1 MKKIFFLLAFT
12 FIGQQVFSQI
22 YLVSINGGNVN
33 GCTDVN
39 EITLTLVPPTGSQI
53 QSCFN
58 RTINGGALEYLNQEL
73 NNIVNQGY
81 KLVETSYGNSYG
93 EDIISSLIESNYNRL
108 NIGTTFIFA
117 VPWNPSGLEE
127 VLQTLKNLNIYPN
140 PANDF
145 IEIVLDFEIKISS
158 EIVIYSEAG
167 YIYHKHKVSKLNKNE
182 PYRLDIS
189 KIPAGKYFITIV
201 NNKSYMTGERL
212 IVI

>member
-1 MKKIFFLLAFT
+1 
-12 FIGQQVFSQI
+12 
-22 YLVSINGGNVN
+22 
-33 GCTDVN
+33 
-39 EITLTLVPPTGSQI
+39 
-53 QSCFN
+53 
-58 RTINGGALEYLNQEL
+58 
-73 NNIVNQGY
+73 
-81 KLVETSYGNSYG
+81 
-93 EDIISSLIESNYNRL
+93 
-108 NIGTTFIFA
+108 
-117 VPWNPSGLEE
+117 
-127 VLQTLKNLNIYPN
+127 
-140 PANDF
+140 ANDF